1 MLSERIKE
9 VRKHFHLSQTAFGEK
24 VGASIDV
31 IKNLEYDRAKPNE
44 TLLAHIC
51 TVYGINEHW
60 LRTGEGEMFA
70 GKSAED
76 IAMEKAIKSA
86 SESPAIRALLTAY
99 SRLND
104 QNRAVFEK
112 FVEDYVAEYQSR
124 AAAESIARD
133 EAVFDEPAAEPGSI
147 SKAE

>member
-1 MLSERIKE
+1 MLSDRIKE
-9 VRKHFHLSQTAFGEK
+9 VRKYFHLSQTAFGER

-31 IKNLEYDRAKPNE
+31 IKNLEYGRAKPNE

-51 TVYGINEHW
+51 TIYGIDEHW

-76 IAMEKAIKSA
+76 IAIENAIRDAGS
-86 SESPAIRALLTAY
+86 SPAIRALLVAY

-112 FVEDYVAEYQSR
+112 FVEDYVSEYEAQT
-124 AAAESIARD
+124 AAESAARD
-133 EAVFDEPAAEPGSI
+133 DSVFDDPASI
-147 SKAE
+147 PEAK

>member
-1 MLSERIKE
+1 MLSDRIKE
-9 VRKHFHLSQTAFGEK
+9 VRKYFHLSQTAFGER

-31 IKNLEYDRAKPNE
+31 IKNLEYGRAKPNE

-51 TVYGINEHW
+51 TIYGIDEHW

-76 IAMEKAIKSA
+76 IAIENAIRDAGS
-86 SESPAIRALLTAY
+86 SPAIRALLVAY

-112 FVEDYVAEYQSR
+112 FVEDYVSEYEAQT
-124 AAAESIARD
+124 AAESAAKD
-133 EAVFDEPAAEPGSI
+133 DSVFDDPASI
-147 SKAE
+147 PEAK

>member
-31 IKNLEYDRAKPNE
+31 IKNLEYGRAKPNE
-44 TLLAHIC
+44 TLLSHIC
-51 TVYGINEHW
+51 TIYGIDEHW
-60 LRTGEGEMFA
+60 LRTGEGDMFA

-76 IAMEKAIKSA
+76 LAIENAIRDA
-86 SESPAIRALLTAY
+86 SSSPAIRALLIAY

-104 QNRAVFEK
+104 HNRAVFEQ
-112 FVEDYVAEYQSR
+112 FVEDYVSEFQADSSAR
-124 AAAESIARD
+124 AAAHDSDI
-133 EAVFDEPAAEPGSI
+133 FDFPNSL
-147 SKAE
+147 SDVK

>member
-9 VRKHFHLSQTAFGEK
+9 VRKQFHLSQTAFGEK
-24 VGASIDV
+24 VGVSIHV
-31 IKNLEYDRAKPNE
+31 IKNIELNRAAPNE
-44 TLLAHIC
+44 LLITHIC
-51 TVYGINEHW
+51 TIYGINEHW

-76 IAMEKAIKSA
+76 IAIENAIRDAGS
-86 SESPAIRALLTAY
+86 SPAIRALLVAY

-112 FVEDYVAEYQSR
+112 FVEEYVAEYQAN
-124 AAAESIARD
+124 AAAESVARD
-133 EAVFDEPAAEPGSI
+133 DAVFDDPESI
-147 SKAE
+147 AKAE